1 MTDMNQH
8 IFSNKRVI
16 TLLLCTLFVSNFSIS
31 QKEKEDTIYSDSLIE
46 RLQIYEGLDVP
57 SDFHNQ
63 YRNALRRVRRV
74 YPLALEAARV
84 IDSLENE
91 LQNID
96 KNRQQRKLMR
106 QTQKSLKNDFKF
118 LMKDLYISEGK
129 VLTKLIYRETG
140 MTVTEIISK
149 YKNGVEATLYSG
161 MAGFFEQDLDAK
173 YYPKTEDFILECV
186 ITDIKS
192 GKVAF
197 DPNFVIVSKTEFK
210 EQKEKDKIRNKEYKR
225 KKKERLAKEKK
236 EAKEKRK
243 SKE

>member
-1 MTDMNQH
+1 MSQH

-210 EQKEKDKIRNKEYKR
+210 EQKEKDKIRSKEYKR
-225 KKKERLAKEKK
+225 NKKERLAKEKK
-236 EAKEKRK
+236 EAKEKLK
-243 SKE
+243 SKK